1 MSTVISFIVVLGIL
15 IFVHELGHF
24 LAAKASGVRVLKF
37 SLGFGPRLIGKKV
50 GHTDYMI
57 SAIPLG
63 GYVRMLGDDPT
74 EDLGPDEAPFS
85 FLNQGTFKKTFIVA
99 AGPVANF
106 LFAVFA
112 LWIVFMLGVPVLESV
127 VGDVL
132 ENSPAERAG
141 LMAEDRITSIDGV
154 SITEWEEMSRLIQ
167 ESGGDELALVVERT
181 TDGGTE
187 DLLIHI
193 TPELREGTNE
203 LMLPDEVYMIGIS
216 MSDVYHYDREGP
228 IGAIGASVVET
239 GRIVGITF
247 IVIGK
252 MFSGEVP
259 LNNLGGPILIAQVS
273 AEAFRLGLMEF
284 LYFLALISINL
295 GILNLLPVPILDGG
309 HLAFFVIEGV
319 IGRPINL
326 RVKEIALQI
335 GLVLLVALMGLA
347 FYFDIS
353 RLITGG

>member
-1 MSTVISFIVVLGIL
+1 
-15 IFVHELGHF
+15 
-24 LAAKASGVRVLKF
+24 
-37 SLGFGPRLIGKKV
+37 
-50 GHTDYMI
+50 MI

-74 EDLGPDEAPFS
+74 EDLGPDEAPVS
-85 FLNQGTFKKTFIVA
+85 FLTQGTFKKIFIVA

-106 LFAVFA
+106 IFAAFA

-132 ENSPAERAG
+132 PDSPAERAG
-141 LMAEDRITSIDGV
+141 LVAEDRIVSIDGV
-154 SITEWEEMSRLIQ
+154 PISEWEEMSRLIQ
-167 ESGGDELALVVERT
+167 ESGGEELALIVERT
-181 TDGGTE
+181 ADGAPEELT
-187 DLLIHI
+187 IHI
-193 TPELREGTNE
+193 TPELREGINE
-203 LMLPDEVYMIGIS
+203 LMLPDQVYMIGIS
-216 MSDVYHYDREGP
+216 MSDSYHYDRRGP

-252 MFSGEVP
+252 MFSGDVP

-295 GILNLLPVPILDGG
+295 GILNLLPVPVLDGG
-309 HLAFFVIEGV
+309 HLMFFVIEGV

-326 RVKEIALQI
+326 RIKEIALQI
-335 GLVLLVALMGLA
+335 GLVLLVALMALA

-353 RLITGG
+353 RLFTGE

>member
-74 EDLGPDEAPFS
+74 ADLGPEEAPFS
-85 FLNQGTFKKTFIVA
+85 FLTQGTLKKIFIVA

-112 LWIVFMLGVPVLESV
+112 LWIVFMLGIPVLESV
-127 VGDVL
+127 VGAVL

-141 LMAEDRITSIDGV
+141 LVAEDRITSIDGV

-167 ESGGDELALVVERT
+167 ESGGEELALVVERS
-181 TDGGTE
+181 TDGETE
-187 DLLIHI
+187 ELLIHI

-216 MSDVYHYDREGP
+216 MSDSYHYDRKGP
-228 IGAIGASVVET
+228 IGAIGASVYET

-247 IVIGK
+247 LVIGK
-252 MFSGEVP
+252 MFSGDVP

-319 IGRPINL
+319 IGRPIHI
-326 RVKEIALQI
+326 RIKEIALQI
-335 GLVLLVALMGLA
+335 GLVLLVALMAMA
-347 FYFDIS
+347 FYFDIA
-353 RLITGG
+353 RLIAGD